1 MIDKLRAWWF
11 ERHGLAG
18 MNGSPADALTRSGW
32 ARSVGG
38 ANPYLT
44 LFARTGTSRAEAEKA
59 VAELEIHELPS
70 ARGCTH
76 YVPAA
81 DYALALKVSQ
91 GTSEVATLNTA
102 KKWLGFTD
110 KNLEELNDGILNVL
124 QDGPL
129 DPKGIRERLGD
140 LVISFGEEGKKRGQT
155 TSLSIG
161 LGWLQA
167 HGHIRRIPTGGR
179 LDVQSY
185 SYALWTPNPLDG
197 FNLTQTEAYTELA
210 RRYFR
215 WIGPAKL
222 SHFQWF
228 SGLGVGASKAAVEPL
243 GLETVFED
251 YLMLPDDCDAWE
263 VFEAPT
269 DPVYAL
275 ISSLDSL
282 ILHRRDALILF
293 DEADRGRSVPGEKGL
308 SGLGSQDLTAN
319 AIVDRGRIIGL
330 WEYDP
335 EAKAIVKMLF
345 VPESAGLK
353 AKIARTEAFIRDEL
367 GDARSFSLDSPKS
380 RRAKLDSFASV

>member
-11 ERHGLAG
+11 ERQGLAG
-18 MNGSPADALTRSGW
+18 MSGTPADALSRSGW

-44 LFARTGTSRAEAEKA
+44 FFARTGTSRADAERA
-59 VAELEIHELPS
+59 VAHQEIHELPS

-76 YVPAA
+76 FVPAS

-110 KNLEELNDGILNVL
+110 KHLEQLNDSILNAL

-129 DPKGIRERLGD
+129 DPKGIKDRLGEA
-140 LVISFGEEGKKRGQT
+140 VVNFGEEGRKRGQT

-167 HGHIRRIPTGGR
+167 HGHIRRIPAGGR

-197 FNLTQTEAYTELA
+197 FALTPAEAHIELA

-228 SGLGVGASKAAVEPL
+228 SGLGVGASKAAIDPL
-243 GLETVFED
+243 GLEILFED
-251 YLMLPDDCDAWE
+251 YLILPEDRSA
-263 VFEAPT
+263 FEAFQIPKE
-269 DPVYAL
+269 PVYAL

-282 ILHRRDALILF
+282 ILHRRDASIHF
-293 DEADRGRSVPGEKGL
+293 DEADRGRTVPGER
-308 SGLGSQDLTAN
+308 GLGALGTQDLTAN

-335 EAKAIVKMLF
+335 DIQQIVKMLF
-345 VPESAGLK
+345 VPETATLK
-353 AKIARTEAFIRDEL
+353 GNIERTEAFIRDEL
-367 GDARSFSLDSPKS
+367 GDARSFSLDSPKG
-380 RRAKLDSFASV
+380 RRAKLDAFATR